1 MTSPTDAQ
9 IEAVAELY
17 RTMKLVARGF
27 ANGHLKDQTIIR
39 TTRATGEKTMTPLS
53 ELVDAA
59 ILAYELS
66 KKEP

>member
-9 IEAVAELY
+9 IEAVARACRIGWSGSDAIDETWSLLAKEHKDLW
-17 RTMKLVARGF
+17 RRQAR
-27 ANGHLKDQTIIR
+27 
-39 TTRATGEKTMTPLS
+39 
-53 ELVDAA
+53 AA